1 MRPFILFFIK
11 LRRRYLQWSD
21 ELRYSVEWFIY
32 WVVYYSEFI
41 LYPKTPEFLGE
52 QNCSFLWWND
62 LRIKTVSCE
71 NNLYIQSN
79 VHNIV
84 NWQNSSTFLQNTSQ
98 WLLLKHWLYWFSYS
112 LNDVKFCV
120 KDRINY
126 FKCFCFLPFP
136 EYLLGSHQQLLT
148 TGLPFNVNISRCE
161 YFPMWI
167 FEVSKF
173 CVLTLVDFVI
183 PQLKT
188 SVRSIP

>member
-84 NWQNSSTFLQNTSQ
+84 TWQNSSTFLQNTSQ

-126 FKCFCFLPFP
+126 FKCFFSPFSRIP
-136 EYLLGSHQQLLT
+136 TRKSST
-148 TGLPFNVNISRCE
+148 TIDYRLAIQCE

-167 FEVSKF
+167 FPNVNIWSFKVLCVNFGGF
-173 CVLTLVDFVI
+173 CYSAT
-183 PQLKT
+183 
-188 SVRSIP
+188 